1 MPPQSEQPIE
11 RLRWRPVA
19 MRALYRAGW
28 AAGSRLPHS
37 AVRAGIATGARLGVR
52 HEGEHVRNLRR
63 NLEGAT
69 GSPPDQALVRAAVA
83 SHLRNV
89 YETLAL
95 PGWSREEVV
104 AQVTTAGEPALRE
117 AARTRGAVVAL
128 PHSGNWDLAGAWACA
143 TGLPVSTVA
152 EQLADADFRAFTRF
166 REGLGMEVW
175 SHRDPRVLPHLVAAV
190 RRGRVVCLLADRD
203 LSGAGVEVRWGGRT
217 VTMPGGPALVARR
230 TGAALV
236 PAVSSFTPRG
246 MHLDIG
252 PVIEP
257 VAGPGGL
264 QAMTQQVATV
274 FAGRIAARPQDWHM
288 LQPFFGAGERG

>member
-1 MPPQSEQPIE
+1 
-11 RLRWRPVA
+11 

-28 AAGSRLPHS
+28 VAGSRLPRAAVQAGIS
-37 AVRAGIATGARLGVR
+37 AAARVAVRHDGP
-52 HEGEHVRNLRR
+52 HVRNLRR

-69 GSPPDQALVRAAVA
+69 GSAPDEALVRAAVS

-95 PGWSREEVV
+95 PGWSPEEVL
-104 AQVTTAGEPALRE
+104 AQVTTTGERALRE

-143 TGLPVSTVA
+143 AGLPVSTVA
-152 EQLADADFRAFTRF
+152 EQLADPDFLAFTRF

-175 SHRDPRVLPHLVAAV
+175 SHRDPRVLPYLVDAV

-203 LSGAGVEVRWGGRT
+203 LSGAGVEVRWGART
-217 VTMPGGPALVARR
+217 VTMPVGPALVARR

-236 PAVSSFTPRG
+236 PTVSSFTRRG

-252 PVIEP
+252 APIEP
-257 VAGPGGL
+257 VPGPGGL

-274 FAGRIAARPQDWHM
+274 FAERIAARPQDWHM
-288 LQPFFGAGERG
+288 LQPFFPMGERG